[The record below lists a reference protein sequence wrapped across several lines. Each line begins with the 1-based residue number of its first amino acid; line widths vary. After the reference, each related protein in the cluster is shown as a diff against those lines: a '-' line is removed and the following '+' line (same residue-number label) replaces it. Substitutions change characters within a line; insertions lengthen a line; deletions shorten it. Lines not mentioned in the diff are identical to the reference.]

1 MRDTPCVHLKNKNET
16 ETISRQLCKTQ
27 LQKIQ
32 SADSVCN
39 NLPAILDARGGFQ
52 FLGYENGQFL
62 DVTCWPMSRKWLLR

>member
-1 MRDTPCVHLKNKNET
+1 MRDTPCVHLKNKNKT
-16 ETISRQLCKTQ
+16 ETVSIQLCKMQ

-32 SADSVCN
+32 STDNSVCN

-62 DVTCWPMSRKWLLR
+62 DVTC